1 MFSHLRASRQ
11 ILVRLAKSP
20 LTSRTDDNGRLFTFV
35 LEIYRYL
42 TLSNS
47 IIPHGSM
54 TCRTL
59 PQDTFLDTVFG
70 SMSHFD
76 TLGVI
81 FGDSHGLF
89 EILPDI
95 AILAARR
102 LTEQSPSQ
110 ASLEIHHELHT
121 RITEW
126 KPTESA
132 VPDQVWQD
140 QRIAALELCREAAL
154 LYLKTAMVPNALS
167 DTPALARIQ
176 EHVDKIRLYA
186 EQAAGSPYETILLG
200 PLIIAGSCM
209 LQADQRQ
216 LLQDSLRS
224 NRFHMH
230 HCVRAASL
238 LENVWND
245 PSGRLF
251 GPYGLAVM
259 MRRRGI
265 NLAIA

>member
-20 LTSRTDDNGRLFTFV
+20 LTSSTDDSGRLFAFV

-42 TLSNS
+42 TLCNS

-59 PQDTFLDTVFG
+59 PQDTFLDAIFG

-76 TLGVI
+76 THGVI

-95 AILAARR
+95 AILATRS

-126 KPTESA
+126 RPTESA
-132 VPDQVWQD
+132 VPDQVWQG
-140 QRIAALELCREAAL
+140 QRIAALELCREA
-154 LYLKTAMVPNALS
+154 VSALS
-167 DTPALARIQ
+167 EDCN
-176 EHVDKIRLYA
+176 
-186 EQAAGSPYETILLG
+186 G
-200 PLIIAGSCM
+200 P
-209 LQADQRQ
+209 Q
-216 LLQDSLRS
+216 
-224 NRFHMH
+224 
-230 HCVRAASL
+230 CV
-238 LENVWND
+238 E
-245 PSGRLF
+245 
-251 GPYGLAVM
+251 
-259 MRRRGI
+259 
-265 NLAIA
+265 

>member
-11 ILVRLAKSP
+11 IIIRLAKSP
-20 LTSRTDDNGRLFTFV
+20 LPSSFDDNARLFSFV
-35 LEIYRYL
+35 LEIYRFL
-42 TLSNS
+42 TLSNN

-59 PQDTFLDTVFG
+59 PQDTFLNGIYG

-76 TLGVI
+76 THGII
-81 FGDSHGLF
+81 FGDSQGIF

-95 AILAARR
+95 AVLTARR
-102 LTEQSPSQ
+102 LTERSPSH
-110 ASLEIHHELHT
+110 ASLEMHHALHS

-126 KPTESA
+126 KPPEST
-132 VPDQVWQD
+132 VLDQAWQS
-140 QRIAALELCREAAL
+140 QRKAALELCREAAL
-154 LYLKTAMVPNALS
+154 LYLETAMTPDASS
-167 DTPALARIQ
+167 DIPALAKIQ
-176 EHVDKIRLYA
+176 KHVDKIMLYA

-209 LQADQRQ
+209 LQTDQRQ
-216 LLQDSLRS
+216 LLQASLRS

-230 HCVRAASL
+230 QCVRAASL
-238 LENVWND
+238 LEYVWND

>member
-20 LTSRTDDNGRLFTFV
+20 LTSSTDDSGRLFAFV

-42 TLSNS
+42 TLCNS
-47 IIPHGSM
+47 IIPYGSV
-54 TCRTL
+54 TGRTL
-59 PQDTFLDTVFG
+59 PQDTFLGAIFG

-76 TLGVI
+76 THGVI

-110 ASLEIHHELHT
+110 ASLEKHHELHT

-126 KPTESA
+126 RPTESA
-132 VPDQVWQD
+132 IPDQVGQD
-140 QRIAALELCREAAL
+140 QRIAALELCREAVL
-154 LYLKTAMVPNALS
+154 LYLKTAMAPDALS
-167 DTPALARIQ
+167 DTPVLARIQ
-176 EHVDKIRLYA
+176 EHVDIIMLYA
-186 EQAAGSPYETILLG
+186 EQAAGSPYETILLS

-209 LQADQRQ
+209 LQTDQRQ
-216 LLQDSLRS
+216 LLQASLLS
-224 NRFHMH
+224 NRFHMD

-238 LENVWND
+238 LEHVWND